1 MPEFRSH
8 LEHARWSGKAGLR
21 LAGACNAK
29 LLVVSAALICSI
41 APAKAEYRLHA
52 GDVIEISIAGLPDLK
67 QRVPVQM
74 DGTISYPLLGTIAV
88 SGMPPAKMQAEV
100 QAVLATKVFNQRTSD
115 GRENAVAITP
125 DSVTATIVEYGPV
138 YIDGDVSKPGALP
151 YRPLM
156 TVRQAVALSGGYDV
170 AHLRNDPVLEA
181 ADARAEYASLWTE
194 FAKQQAQVWRLEQ
207 ELGEQA
213 TVDEKKL
220 TDLPIAP
227 STANAIAKIEA
238 ENLKTRQDE
247 NQAEITFLQRGI
259 SQADQEIQ
267 VLSDQRK
274 AEEAGAQAD
283 ADDFARI
290 QDLFNRGNAAAL
302 RVSDA
307 RRAMLLSE
315 TRKLQTMAQLMQ
327 TQRQRDDLSRQVAR
341 LDSKRRSEL
350 LEQLQDATVALS
362 KIRSKLQ
369 STGEKL
375 QYTSLARS
383 QLARNP
389 DSKLAI
395 TIIRRGTSG
404 TSKLIADQDF
414 ELQPGDVIEVALRKD
429 LSAAPGEPPGDD

>member
-1 MPEFRSH
+1 MFEFRS
-8 LEHARWSGKAGLR
+8 LVEYARLSGKGR
-21 LAGACNAK
+21 LKLASAWDAK
-29 LLVVSAALICSI
+29 LFVVSAALICST

-52 GDVIEISIAGLPDLK
+52 GDVIEISVAGLPDLK

-115 GRENAVAITP
+115 GHENAVAITP
-125 DSVTATIVEYGPV
+125 ESVTATVVEYGPI

-170 AHLRNDPVLEA
+170 IHLRNDPVLEA
-181 ADARAEYASLWTE
+181 ADSRAEYASLWTE
-194 FAKQQAQVWRLEQ
+194 FAKQQAQVWRLQQ

-213 TVDEKKL
+213 TLDEKKL
-220 TDLPIAP
+220 LDLPIAR
-227 STANAIAKIEA
+227 STANAIVKIEA
-238 ENLKTRQDE
+238 ETLKTHEDDK
-247 NQAEITFLQRGI
+247 QAEMTFLQRGI

-283 ADDFARI
+283 ADDFARV

-327 TQRQRDDLSRQVAR
+327 TQRQRDDLDRQVAR
-341 LDSKRRSEL
+341 LDSKRRSDL

-362 KIRSKLQ
+362 KIRLKLQ

-375 QYTSLARS
+375 QYTALSKS
-383 QLARNP
+383 QLVQNLGN
-389 DSKLAI
+389 KLAI
-395 TIIRRGTSG
+395 TVVRRDMKG
-404 TSKLIADQDF
+404 TSKLTADQDF
-414 ELQPGDVIEVALRKD
+414 ELQPGDVIEVALRD
-429 LSAAPGEPPGDD
+429 DSNAAPGESTGDD